1 MFFHNFAMN
10 ANNVLEHISNNSYP
24 GRGIVLGQN
33 HDGVWIA
40 IYWIMGRSDNSRNR
54 IFTHKDNVLSTE
66 AADPSLVKD
75 PSLIIYN
82 AMRGIG
88 HNIIVSNG
96 SQTDVIY
103 DKLMLGSSFLASL
116 EHEKYEPD
124 APNYTPRISGYIDRN
139 VGSVSLS
146 IIKRNHTGNTDYH
159 FYRYS
164 NIPLGVGY
172 CITTYTSDGDP
183 LPSFQGEPILLPL
196 NGNADEIADTYWN
209 ELDKDNRISLGL
221 RFNNI
226 VKIINKY

>member
-1 MFFHNFAMN
+1 MNNNFKT
-10 ANNVLEHISNNSYP
+10 HIQYNSYP
-24 GRGIVLGQN
+24 GRGIVIGYN
-33 HDGVWIA
+33 NAGESIV

-54 IFTHKDNVLSTE
+54 VFKYKNNILSTE
-66 AADPSLVKD
+66 AADPSLVED

-96 SQTDVIY
+96 SQTDMIY
-103 DKLMLGSSFLASL
+103 DKLMLGSGFLTSL
-116 EHEKYEPD
+116 AYETYEPD
-124 APNYTPRISGYIDRN
+124 APNYTPRISGYLDKNFKNI
-139 VGSVSLS
+139 SLS
-146 IIKRNHTGNTDYH
+146 IIKRNHTGNTDRC

-172 CITTYTSDGDP
+172 CVTTYMGDGDP

-196 NGNADEIADTYWN
+196 TGNVDDIANTYWEALN
-209 ELDKDNRISLGL
+209 EDNRISLMVREGDY
-221 RFNNI
+221 

>member
-1 MFFHNFAMN
+1 MN

-66 AADPSLVKD
+66 AANPSLVKD

-146 IIKRNHTGNTDYH
+146 IIKRNHTGNTDHH

-164 NIPLGVGY
+164 NIPLGCGY
-172 CITTYTSDGDP
+172 CITTYIGDGDP
-183 LPSFQGEPILLPL
+183 LPSFQSEPILLPL
-196 NGNADEIADTYWN
+196 KGDVEEIANTYWN
-209 ELDKDNRISLGL
+209 ELDKDNRISLGI
-221 RFNNI
+221 RFDNI
-226 VKIINKY
+226 IKIINART

>member
-1 MFFHNFAMN
+1 MN
-10 ANNVLEHISNNSYP
+10 ANNSLAHISNNSYP
-24 GRGIVLGQN
+24 GRGIIIGRN
-33 HDGVWIA
+33 HDSEWVV

-54 IFTHKDNVLSTE
+54 VFKYKNNILSTE

-103 DKLMLGSSFLASL
+103 NKLMLGSSFQTSL

-139 VGSVSLS
+139 VNNISLS
-146 IIKRNHTGNTDYH
+146 IIKRNHTNDVDH
-159 FYRYS
+159 CFYRYS
-164 NIPLGVGY
+164 NIPLGAGY
-172 CITTYTSDGDP
+172 CITTYMSDGDP
-183 LPSFQGEPILLPL
+183 LPSFQSEPILLPL
-196 NGNADEIADTYWN
+196 TGDVDDIANTYWN
-209 ELDKDNRISLGL
+209 LLNEDNRISLMIREG
-221 RFNNI
+221 NY

>member
-1 MFFHNFAMN
+1 MN
-10 ANNVLEHISNNSYP
+10 ANNSLEHISNNSYP
-24 GRGIVLGQN
+24 GRGIVLGRN
-33 HDGVWIA
+33 LDGMWIA

-54 IFTHKDNVLSTE
+54 IFTYSTKDSVLSTE
-66 AADPSLVKD
+66 AANPSLVKD

-103 DKLMLGSSFLASL
+103 NKLMLGSSFQTSL
-116 EHEKYEPD
+116 EHERYEPD

-139 VGSVSLS
+139 VNSISLS
-146 IIKRNHTGNTDYH
+146 IIKRNHTNDVDH
-159 FYRYS
+159 CFYRYS

-172 CITTYTSDGDP
+172 CITTYMSDGDP
-183 LPSFQGEPILLPL
+183 LPSFQSDPILLPL
-196 NGNADEIADTYWN
+196 KGDMNEIANTYWN

-221 RFNNI
+221 RFDNI
-226 VKIINKY
+226 VKIINKYQ

>member
-1 MFFHNFAMN
+1 MN
-10 ANNVLEHISNNSYP
+10 ANNSLAHISNNSYP
-24 GRGIVLGQN
+24 GRGIIIGRN
-33 HDGVWIA
+33 HDSEWVV

-54 IFTHKDNVLSTE
+54 VFKYKNNILSTE

-103 DKLMLGSSFLASL
+103 NKLMLGSSFQTSL

-139 VGSVSLS
+139 VNSISLS
-146 IIKRNHTGNTDYH
+146 IIKRNHTNDVDH
-159 FYRYS
+159 CFYRYS

-172 CITTYTSDGDP
+172 CITTYMSDGDP
-183 LPSFQGEPILLPL
+183 LPSFQSEPILLPL
-196 NGNADEIADTYWN
+196 TGDVDDIANTYWN
-209 ELDKDNRISLGL
+209 LLNEDNRISLMIREG
-221 RFNNI
+221 NY

>member
-1 MFFHNFAMN
+1 MN
-10 ANNVLEHISNNSYP
+10 ANNSLAHISNNSYP
-24 GRGIVLGQN
+24 GRGIIIGRN
-33 HDGVWIA
+33 HDSEWVV

-54 IFTHKDNVLSTE
+54 VFKYKNNILSTE

-103 DKLMLGSSFLASL
+103 NKLMLGSSFQTSL

-124 APNYTPRISGYIDRN
+124 APNYTPRISGYLDKNFKNI
-139 VGSVSLS
+139 SLS
-146 IIKRNHTGNTDYH
+146 IIKRNHTNDVDH
-159 FYRYS
+159 CFYRYS
-164 NIPLGVGY
+164 NIPLGAGY
-172 CITTYTSDGDP
+172 CITTYMSDGDP
-183 LPSFQGEPILLPL
+183 LPSFQSEPILLPL
-196 NGNADEIADTYWN
+196 TGDVDDIANTYWN
-209 ELDKDNRISLGL
+209 LLNEDNRISLMIREG
-221 RFNNI
+221 NY

>member
-1 MFFHNFAMN
+1 MN

-24 GRGIVLGQN
+24 GRGIVLGRN

-66 AADPSLVKD
+66 AANPSLVKD

-196 NGNADEIADTYWN
+196 KGDVEEIANTYWN
-209 ELDKDNRISLGL
+209 ELDKDNRISLGI
-221 RFNNI
+221 RFDNI
-226 VKIINKY
+226 IKIINART

>member
-1 MFFHNFAMN
+1 MN
-10 ANNVLEHISNNSYP
+10 ANNSLAHISNNSYP
-24 GRGIVLGQN
+24 GRGIIIGRN
-33 HDGVWIA
+33 HDSEWVV

-54 IFTHKDNVLSTE
+54 VFKYKNNILSTE

-103 DKLMLGSSFLASL
+103 NKLMLGSSFQTSL

-139 VGSVSLS
+139 VNSISLS
-146 IIKRNHTGNTDYH
+146 IIKRNHTNDVDH
-159 FYRYS
+159 CFYRYS
-164 NIPLGVGY
+164 NIPLGAGY
-172 CITTYTSDGDP
+172 CITTYMSDGDP
-183 LPSFQGEPILLPL
+183 LPSFQSEPILLPL
-196 NGNADEIADTYWN
+196 TGDVDDIANTYWN
-209 ELDKDNRISLGL
+209 LLNEDNRISLMIREG
-221 RFNNI
+221 NY

>member
-1 MFFHNFAMN
+1 MN

-66 AADPSLVKD
+66 AANPSLVKD

-164 NIPLGVGY
+164 NIPLGCGY
-172 CITTYTSDGDP
+172 CITTYMGDGDP

-196 NGNADEIADTYWN
+196 KGDVDEIANTYWN
-209 ELDKDNRISLGL
+209 ELDKDNRISLGI
-221 RFNNI
+221 RFDDI

>member
-1 MFFHNFAMN
+1 MN
-10 ANNVLEHISNNSYP
+10 KLEHISNNSYP
-24 GRGIVLGQN
+24 GRGIVIGRNL
-33 HDGVWIA
+33 DGMWIA

-54 IFTHKDNVLSTE
+54 IFTYKDNVLSTE

>member
-1 MFFHNFAMN
+1 MN

-66 AADPSLVKD
+66 AANPSLVKD

-139 VGSVSLS
+139 VNSISLS

>member
-1 MFFHNFAMN
+1 MN

-24 GRGIVLGQN
+24 GRGIVLGRN
-33 HDGVWIA
+33 LDGMWIA

-54 IFTHKDNVLSTE
+54 IFTYKDNVLSTE
-66 AADPSLVKD
+66 AANPSLVKD

>member
-1 MFFHNFAMN
+1 MN

-66 AADPSLVKD
+66 AANPSLVKD

-164 NIPLGVGY
+164 NIPLGIGY

>member
-196 NGNADEIADTYWN
+196 KGDMNEIANTYWN

-221 RFNNI
+221 RYDNI